1 MSKPTAAKQC
11 DTFFY
16 LESKTDD
23 LENWGQT
30 ETSTKQDKKKSQL
43 KNSLSTRDTNDYF
56 RHTLLE

>member
-23 LENWGQT
+23 LENRGQT
-30 ETSTKQDKKKSQL
+30 ETSTKQDKKNL
-43 KNSLSTRDTNDYF
+43 NSKIVLL
-56 RHTLLE
+56 HTYAP